1 VGFIVTLS
9 NKTKRLRSKSATWMI
24 LCCLLQLMCVDQ
36 AWSQARTEQLPRQL
50 MQLQDR
56 LRDLGRR
63 VASLERFHR
72 SIICGRLDSDLL
84 KDGVLTYPL
93 TCQLDRDRPAL
104 QIEPRLKV
112 ALIRPGVFKFE
123 FEPPKSQKPLVLATA
138 LKSWGNVPIEMSS
151 LRVADVTLTG
161 FTIETFEAAGP
172 INPANVSFFFVILL
186 EPSRL
191 E

>member
-1 VGFIVTLS
+1 
-9 NKTKRLRSKSATWMI
+9 
-24 LCCLLQLMCVDQ
+24 
-36 AWSQARTEQLPRQL
+36 
-50 MQLQDR
+50 MQLQNR
-56 LRDLGRR
+56 LQGLTKR
-63 VASLERFHR
+63 VVNLERFQR

-84 KDGVLTYPL
+84 KDGVLIYPL
-93 TCQLDRDRPAL
+93 SCQLDRDRRAP
-104 QIEPRLKV
+104 QIEPPRLKV

-138 LKSWGNVPIEMSS
+138 LKSWGGVPIEMSS
-151 LRVADVTLTG
+151 LRVADVTQAG

-172 INPANVSFFFVILL
+172 INPSNVSFFFIVLA

>member
-1 VGFIVTLS
+1 M
-9 NKTKRLRSKSATWMI
+9 WMI
-24 LCCLLQLMCVDQ
+24 LCFLLHLMWADQ
-36 AWSQARTEQLPRQL
+36 AWAQARTEPQLSHQL

-56 LRDLGRR
+56 LRELGKR
-63 VASLERFHR
+63 VAGLERFQR

-84 KDGVLTYPL
+84 KDEVLIYPL
-93 TCQLDRDRPAL
+93 TCQLDRERPAP
-104 QIEPRLKV
+104 QAKPWLKV

-138 LKSWGNVPIEMSS
+138 LKSWGGFPIEMSS
-151 LRVADVTLTG
+151 LRIADVTLTG

-172 INPANVSFFFVILL
+172 VNPSNVSFFFVVIA

>member
-1 VGFIVTLS
+1 MDDPVLLTAANVRGSGLVTS
-9 NKTKRLRSKSATWMI
+9 W
-24 LCCLLQLMCVDQ
+24 
-36 AWSQARTEQLPRQL
+36 TEQLPRQL

-56 LRDLGRR
+56 LRDLGTR

-72 SIICGRLDSDLL
+72 RIIL
-84 KDGVLTYPL
+84 LTYPL